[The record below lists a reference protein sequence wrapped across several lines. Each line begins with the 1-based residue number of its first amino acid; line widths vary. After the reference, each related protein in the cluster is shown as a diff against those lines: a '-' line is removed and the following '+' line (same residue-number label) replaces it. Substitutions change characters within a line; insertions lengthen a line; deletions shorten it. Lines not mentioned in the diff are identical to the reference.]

1 MQFIQHYATLHCV
14 QEIYFASV
22 SNIDSAVAGTR
33 NIPGAEAFILWL
45 QDQLSVEYSA
55 VQMRTLFYLAI

>member
-1 MQFIQHYATLHCV
+1 MQFIQHYATLRCV

-33 NIPGAEAFILWL
+33 NISGAEAFILWI
-45 QDQLSVEYSA
+45 SSTCWFKAEYKA
-55 VQMRTLFYLAI
+55 VNVP